1 MTGRQRA
8 KEELLLIHLKQ
19 EILFHFSSIHNIEI
33 ATSLI
38 ICSVPSWWKVP
49 IMEYAFGKSLFG
61 RKLHYAGRLMFGKSR
76 QGAHIAFNISN
87 IENWKS
93 RANGC
98 PGNLEN
104 FKETL
109 KERDKQ
115 KNVLGFQKWI
125 IDSTG
130 SFFWQRKQIVEEKTL
145 SWFLLL
151 FATIQKV
158 LVDRRK
164 KCEKETEI
172 RTHPFALTFQAFW
185 QNILKFLIQ
194 ERDA

>member
-1 MTGRQRA
+1 M
-8 KEELLLIHLKQ
+8 KM
-19 EILFHFSSIHNIEI
+19 

-38 ICSVPSWWKVP
+38 IYSVPSWWKAP

-164 KCEKETEI
+164 KMWERNRNKNSSF
-172 RTHPFALTFQAFW
+172 RFNFSS
-185 QNILKFLIQ
+185 ILAKYFKIPNTR
-194 ERDA
+194 ERRLVWKVR

>member
-19 EILFHFSSIHNIEI
+19 EILFPFLVDISSKKVYTSNHKIKM

-61 RKLHYAGRLMFGKSR
+61 RKLHYAGRLKFGKSR

-104 FKETL
+104 FKEPL

-164 KCEKETEI
+164 KYI
-172 RTHPFALTFQAFW
+172 RKKQ
-185 QNILKFLIQ
+185 K
-194 ERDA
+194 